1 MRSLHPEAVVISAV
15 TGEGIGQLEAAIT
28 KALADRSDEVELRIP
43 YERGDVLATIHRVG
57 EVLVEEHEGD
67 GTKVR
72 ARLPRTR
79 RSPSSIGT
87 RSADTQRR
95 PPDGASAAPT
105 IPASLRRPGRHHLGA
120 RCEPLG
126 ELVEPAA
133 HPAPDDDAGPA
144 RRASLR

>member
-43 YERGDVLATIHRVG
+43 YDRGDVLASVHRVG

-72 ARLPRTR
+72 ARLPR
-79 RSPSSIGT
+79 SI
-87 RSADTQRR
+87 
-95 PPDGASAAPT
+95 APQYDRYQV
-105 IPASLRRPGRHHLGA
+105 S
-120 RCEPLG
+120 
-126 ELVEPAA
+126 
-133 HPAPDDDAGPA
+133 
-144 RRASLR
+144 